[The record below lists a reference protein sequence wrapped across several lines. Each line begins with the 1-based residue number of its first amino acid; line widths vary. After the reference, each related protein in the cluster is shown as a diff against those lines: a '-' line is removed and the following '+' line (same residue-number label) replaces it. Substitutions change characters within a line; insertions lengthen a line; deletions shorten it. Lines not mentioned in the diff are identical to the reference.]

1 MGCGAYFAYV
11 QHPYSRPSDEVAKA
25 LVREAGVL
33 MLPGTMFMPDEMPQG
48 ARQMRV
54 AFANIDRTGVGDLFR
69 RLASTA
75 L

>member
-11 QHPYSRPSDEVAKA
+11 QHPYSRPSDEVAKE